1 MLGYG
6 AISNSSLKINI
17 VKAPSPNLQTAVLYS
32 ENGALRHCQK
42 VGKMQHSKAVTHPTN
57 AVFLMLKLDF
67 SPPLHTQ

>member
-32 ENGALRHCQK
+32 ENGALRHCQID
-42 VGKMQHSKAVTHPTN
+42 VGWVRHEN
-57 AVFLMLKLDF
+57 
-67 SPPLHTQ
+67 